1 MTTKTEQ
8 VTVSAPTTN
17 AVRTTGSATSA
28 VDSTVSTADSTVSGE
43 RTSDGSAGTDAHAV
57 VVPARQATATVAAEA
72 PARID
77 FAKAAPKV
85 FRALIGFDAAAREGL
100 DPALVE
106 LIQIRASHL
115 NHCAY
120 CLHMHTNDARKAG
133 ESEDRLHMVAVW
145 REAPH
150 FFTPRERAALALT
163 EAVTLV
169 AGGGVPDDVYA
180 EAAAHFDDGELA
192 RVLALVLTINTWNR
206 VALST
211 AKKAGTDTR
220 A

>member
-1 MTTKTEQ
+1 MTTNTID
-8 VTVSAPTTN
+8 TAHTT
-17 AVRTTGSATSA
+17 TTTPA
-28 VDSTVSTADSTVSGE
+28 
-43 RTSDGSAGTDAHAV
+43 AGTGAAI
-57 VVPARQATATVAAEA
+57 TAAEA
-72 PARID
+72 GRTRLD
-77 FAKAAPKV
+77 FAKAAPKA

-145 REAPH
+145 REARH
-150 FFTPRERAALALT
+150 FFTSKEQAALALT

-169 AGGGVPDDVYA
+169 ADAGVPDAAYE
-180 EAAAHFDDGELA
+180 EAAAHFDEAELA
-192 RVLALVLTINTWNR
+192 RVLALILAINTWNR
-206 VALST
+206 MALAT
-211 AKKAGTDTR
+211 GKVAGTDER
-220 A
+220 RR

>member
-1 MTTKTEQ
+1 MTTNTTATAQ
-8 VTVSAPTTN
+8 ANTTV
-17 AVRTTGSATSA
+17 
-28 VDSTVSTADSTVSGE
+28 D
-43 RTSDGSAGTDAHAV
+43 
-57 VVPARQATATVAAEA
+57 TATVDTTAGIAAAEA
-72 PARID
+72 ARTRLD

-85 FRALIGFDAAAREGL
+85 FRAIVGLDIAARTGL

-145 REAPH
+145 REARH
-150 FFTPRERAALALT
+150 FFTPKEQAALALT

-169 AGGGVPDDVYA
+169 SDAGVPDAVYA
-180 EAAAHFDDGELA
+180 EAAAQFEEEELA
-192 RVLALVLTINTWNR
+192 HVLALILTINTWNR
-206 VALST
+206 VALAT
-211 AKKAGTDTR
+211 GKVAGTDER
-220 A
+220 RP

>member
-1 MTTKTEQ
+1 MTTN
-8 VTVSAPTTN
+8 TTDI
-17 AVRTTGSATSA
+17 TG
-28 VDSTVSTADSTVSGE
+28 
-43 RTSDGSAGTDAHAV
+43 
-57 VVPARQATATVAAEA
+57 TAT
-72 PARID
+72 RID
-77 FAKAAPKV
+77 LAKSAPKV

-100 DPALVE
+100 DPSLIE

-145 REAPH
+145 REARH
-150 FFTPRERAALALT
+150 FFTDREQAALALT

-169 AGGGVPDDVYA
+169 ADGGVPDDVYA
-180 EAAAHFDDGELA
+180 QAAAQFDEQELA
-192 RVLALVLTINTWNR
+192 HVLALVLTINTWNR

-211 AKKAGTDTR
+211 AKLAGTDGR
-220 A
+220 R

>member
-1 MTTKTEQ
+1 MTTN
-8 VTVSAPTTN
+8 TN
-17 AVRTTGSATSA
+17 TAATTGTTTTEAT
-28 VDSTVSTADSTVSGE
+28 TTAG
-43 RTSDGSAGTDAHAV
+43 AGAGGTG
-57 VVPARQATATVAAEA
+57 
-72 PARID
+72 RID

-145 REAPH
+145 REARH
-150 FFTPRERAALALT
+150 FFTPREQAALALT
-163 EAVTLV
+163 EAVTRV
-169 AGGGVPDDVYA
+169 ADAGVPDDVYA
-180 EAAAHFDDGELA
+180 EAAAHFDDAELGH
-192 RVLALVLTINTWNR
+192 VLALILTINTWNR

-211 AKKAGTDTR
+211 GKVAGTDER
-220 A
+220 R